1 MEAKLLETFFEMLNT
16 IKLYHW
22 KTTSYSEHKATD
34 ELHERLSGHI
44 DTFVEVL
51 LGKMVPN
58 RIQYKKS
65 TAPVHDVNDKAAFQ
79 SHMVRYRNILIELSN
94 VLDSKADTD
103 LLNIRDEMLSN
114 INQFLYLFS
123 LS

>member
-1 MEAKLLETFFEMLNT
+1 MLNT

-58 RIQYKKS
+58 RIQ
-65 TAPVHDVNDKAAFQ
+65 
-79 SHMVRYRNILIELSN
+79 
-94 VLDSKADTD
+94 
-103 LLNIRDEMLSN
+103 
-114 INQFLYLFS
+114 
-123 LS
+123 